1 MTDTTS
7 KSLVKEVLDR
17 VKMGVVSTVN
27 KEGHPQSALVYFYAD
42 DNFNI
47 YFATFSNSR
56 KYANLGGNKMV
67 AFNVSDVE
75 DPRTV
80 QLEGVAEEVKKNV
93 NAMEVLER
101 LSQILGI
108 NNDYFAPLTQIGE
121 IGTVVIRIKPTY
133 IRLGDFA
140 FIPIDGVKEDL
151 FHTVVMKEEG
161 K

>member
-17 VKMGVVSTVN
+17 VKTGVVSTVN
-27 KEGHPQSALVYFYAD
+27 KEGNPQSALVYFFAD

-47 YFATFSNSR
+47 YFATFLNSR
-56 KYANLGGNKMV
+56 KYANLIRNKMV

-80 QLEGVAEEVKKNV
+80 QLEGIAEEVKKDGSITEILKQLN
-93 NAMEVLER
+93 N
-101 LSQILGI
+101 ILGG

-121 IGTVVIRIKPTY
+121 AGTVVIKIKPTY

-151 FHTVVMKEEG
+151 FHTVVMKEEE